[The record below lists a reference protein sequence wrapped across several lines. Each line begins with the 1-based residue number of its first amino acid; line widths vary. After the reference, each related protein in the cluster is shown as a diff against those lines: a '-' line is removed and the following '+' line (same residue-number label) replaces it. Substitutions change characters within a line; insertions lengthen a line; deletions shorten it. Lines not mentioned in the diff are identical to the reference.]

1 MPEYPDYMNTTENTS
16 KSFPFKLV
24 TAPAHNYLNSSFTE
38 TSSSKKSEVKPRAKI
53 HSKDIKKLGL
63 QDDELVVL
71 GNNRGKVIIHV
82 EEFDG
87 MQEGVIIVEG
97 VWPNEAFVGNNG
109 INTLVG
115 SDPVPPNGGAAFH
128 DTAVWIKPSN

>member
-1 MPEYPDYMNTTENTS
+1 
-16 KSFPFKLV
+16 
-24 TAPAHNYLNSSFTE
+24 
-38 TSSSKKSEVKPRAKI
+38 
-53 HSKDIKKLGL
+53 
-63 QDDELVVL
+63 
-71 GNNRGKVIIHV
+71 
-82 EEFDG
+82 

-97 VWPNEAFVGNNG
+97 VWPNESFVGNNG